1 MEGLIEE
8 GEEVIKAK
16 GNPAVIDAGLIC
28 AAQKVEHYE
37 IAGYGTVRT
46 WANQLGNHQAA
57 SLLEQ
62 TLNEEKQTDEKLNR
76 IAENM
81 VNLQA
86 ASAR

>member
-46 WANQLGNHQAA
+46 LAEQLGQSEAA
-57 SLLEQ
+57 RILQQ
-62 TLNEEKQTDEKLNR
+62 TLDEEGACDKKLTK
-76 IAENM
+76 IAESS
-81 VNLQA
+81 VNVRA
-86 ASAR
+86 TRS